1 MLTLC
6 SVFLL
11 KGGGKQSPVPLW
23 HLVSIATASD
33 RERGVGLEGLE
44 PADRLRL
51 QFTLPR
57 PVRKEKDFER
67 EIEKFA
73 SIILP

>member
-44 PADRLRL
+44 PADR
-51 QFTLPR
+51 
-57 PVRKEKDFER
+57 
-67 EIEKFA
+67 FA
-73 SIILP
+73 SIVYVGLDQ